1 MSRFILYRVAEQLE
15 VEITLHPKPFKN
27 LNGQGNH
34 LNFSTLESRNN
45 AIKAKLNQA
54 NNCCEIIK

>member
-34 LNFSTLESRNN
+34 LNFSTL
-45 AIKAKLNQA
+45 
-54 NNCCEIIK
+54 